1 MKIDI
6 GAEGKILGTKKVSP
20 NGQVSGLSEYA
31 GEEVLIVYPG
41 PREPRIRKDAEDYV
55 HEIEQ
60 AVAGQMRGAFRQYKV
75 LKAKYKDEAAAT
87 ADFIKTKSPK
97 SWENLIDNVDD
108 WVKSQV
114 GKAEKTVARK
124 LGEDDKPDQPEGA

>member
-6 GAEGKILGTKKVSP
+6 GSEGKILGTKKVSP

-31 GEEVLIVYPG
+31 GEEVLIIYPG
-41 PREPRIRKDAEDYV
+41 PREPRIRKDAEDYI

-60 AVAGQMRGAFRQYKV
+60 AVQGQMRSAFRQYKV
-75 LKAKYKDEAAAT
+75 LKARYKDEAAAT

-97 SWENLIDNVDD
+97 SWENLIDNVDE
-108 WVKSQV
+108 WVRVQV
-114 GKAEKTVARK
+114 GKVEKTVGKK
-124 LGEDDKPDQPEGA
+124 LGEDETQAEA

>member
-6 GAEGKILGTKKVSP
+6 GSEGKILGTKKVSP

-41 PREPRIRKDAEDYV
+41 PREPRIRKDAEDYL

-60 AVAGQMRGAFRQYKV
+60 AVQGQMRGAFRQYKV
-75 LKAKYKDEAAAT
+75 LKARYKDEAAAT

-97 SWENLIDNVDD
+97 SWEHLIENVDD
-108 WVKSQV
+108 WVKVQV
-114 GKAEKTVARK
+114 GRVEKTVGKK
-124 LGEDDKPDQPEGA
+124 LGEDEPPAQ

>member
-6 GAEGKILGTKKVSP
+6 GSEGKILGTKKVSP

-41 PREPRIRKDAEDYV
+41 PREPRIRKDAEDYL
-55 HEIEQ
+55 HEIER
-60 AVAGQMRGAFRQYKV
+60 AVQGQMRGAFRQYKV
-75 LKAKYKDEAAAT
+75 LKARYKDEAAAT

-97 SWENLIDNVDD
+97 SWENLIDNVDE
-108 WVKSQV
+108 WVKVQV
-114 GKAEKTVARK
+114 GRVEKTVGKR
-124 LGEDDKPDQPEGA
+124 LGEDGKDDPAQGL